1 MNHPVT
7 PADFICALHFPNNDQ
22 DKEGFRALR
31 AALEDPATRPLIR
44 AAQDVLTLLSQDG
57 IFIDDLNPDRAHP
70 EIWRKFAK
78 GERGR
83 AIASLGGIRDRSSI
97 ALSTGR
103 MRQDTAFREAVHQ
116 YLREFDRVF
125 CQFEQ
130 AATDEDIVKLS
141 ATRSA
146 RAFMLL
152 GRVTG
157 IFD

>member
-1 MNHPVT
+1 
-7 PADFICALHFPNNDQ
+7 
-22 DKEGFRALR
+22 
-31 AALEDPATRPLIR
+31 
-44 AAQDVLTLLSQDG
+44 
-57 IFIDDLNPDRAHP
+57 
-70 EIWRKFAK
+70 
-78 GERGR
+78 
-83 AIASLGGIRDRSSI
+83 
-97 ALSTGR
+97 
-103 MRQDTAFREAVHQ
+103 MRQDTTFREAIHH

>member
-1 MNHPVT
+1 MIPAAVPHP
-7 PADFICALHFPNNDQ
+7 
-22 DKEGFRALR
+22 R
-31 AALEDPATRPLIR
+31 
-44 AAQDVLTLLSQDG
+44 LTL
-57 IFIDDLNPDRAHP
+57 AHRFTRDKQ
-70 EIWRKFAK
+70 IWV
-78 GERGR
+78 GR
-83 AIASLGGIRDRSSI
+83 AVGFLQCADGAMSFGLRDCIAGGIGDQSSI

-103 MRQDTAFREAVHQ
+103 MRQDTTFREAVHQ